1 MHMPWSIATVVRF
14 ALLCVTSFLVV
25 LNVRVAVNHR
35 EVEGRHSP
43 LSFTPMAK
51 EWDPKI
57 HKTGTAPPPL
67 ESIVSGWNI
76 SGDASWLLNFAIIGF
91 PKTGTSTLMFL
102 LGKHPQV
109 RMFQDERCDMSYRR
123 QAVLIRDLYSEFQP
137 VGSPE
142 LVRGIKCPGDLEN
155 TMLAMP
161 NYQQFFP
168 KTRYIVGIRHPVLWY
183 VKEGRIFWMSWSED
197 TH

>member
-1 MHMPWSIATVVRF
+1 MNSTITSLIRY
-14 ALLCVTSFLVV
+14 ALLSLTSFLVV
-25 LNVRVAVNHR
+25 LNIRVAVDHR
-35 EVEGRHSP
+35 DSIREHRVSSASHSR
-43 LSFTPMAK
+43 
-51 EWDPKI
+51 EWRTRI
-57 HKTGTAPPPL
+57 HVSGTSPPPL
-67 ESIVSGWNI
+67 ESIVNGWNI

-123 QAVLIRDLYSEFQP
+123 QAVLIRDLYNEFQP

-155 TMLAMP
+155 TKLAMP
-161 NYQQFFP
+161 LYQKFFP
-168 KTRYIVGIRHPVLWY
+168 KTKFIVGIRHPVLW
-183 VKEGRIFWMSWSED
+183 
-197 TH
+197 